1 MKKKLIIVVS
11 LFFAV
16 FLFSTSSAF
25 ASNEDKE
32 DDLFQESFKLD
43 QEIEKLLEDVPDLA
57 VPQEEN
63 NKMNTLIKSSSSY
76 KPRAGDI
83 LYTPSTQCKNN
94 KRICKG
100 ITGHVGIVSITG
112 SNVYHIANKKS
123 KAKSIKKADWFKK
136 YKKTTI
142 IRPNSKS
149 KGKKA
154 ARWAYNHYIKGSG
167 KKKSYKVTFSRS
179 VGLKTTYCS
188 LIPWQGYAKGA
199 NHYMGSEFGGYM
211 LPQYFVVDAKSYGM
225 KIHGKVG
232 Y

>member
-11 LFFAV
+11 LFLTA
-16 FLFSTSSAF
+16 FLFSTSSVF
-25 ASNEDKE
+25 ANDGDEQ
-32 DDLFQESFKLD
+32 DLYQESVKLD
-43 QEIEKLLEDVPDLA
+43 QEIDKLLEDVPDLE
-57 VPQEEN
+57 VPEEEN
-63 NKMNTLIKSSSSY
+63 EISTFMKSSSY

-94 KRICKG
+94 KSICKG
-100 ITGHVGIVSITG
+100 ISGHVGIVSITG

-123 KAKSIKKADWFKK
+123 KAKSIKKATWFSN
-136 YKKTTI
+136 YKKTVV

-149 KGKKA
+149 KGDKA
-154 ARWAYNHYIKGSG
+154 ARWAYNHYIKGKG
-167 KKKSYKVTFSRS
+167 KSKSYKVTFSRS

-199 NHYMGSEFGGYM
+199 NHKMGSEFGGYM
-211 LPQYFVVDAKSYGM
+211 LPQYFVVDAKSYSM
-225 KIHGKVG
+225 KIHGKIG

>member
-1 MKKKLIIVVS
+1 MKKKLIIVAS
-11 LFFAV
+11 LFLIA
-16 FLFSTSSAF
+16 FLFSTSSVF
-25 ASNEDKE
+25 ASNENE
-32 DDLFQESFKLD
+32 YDLHQESLKLN
-43 QEIEKLLEDVPDLA
+43 QEIEKILEDVPDLE
-57 VPQEEN
+57 VPEEEN
-63 NKMNTLIKSSSSY
+63 EISTFMSSSSY

-83 LYTPSTQCKNN
+83 LYTPSTQCKNDKN
-94 KRICKG
+94 ICKG

-123 KAKSIKKADWFKK
+123 KPKSIKKATWFKN
-136 YKKTTI
+136 YKKTTV

-149 KGKKA
+149 KGDKA
-154 ARWAYNHYIKGSG
+154 ARWAYNHYVKGKG
-167 KKKSYKVTFSRS
+167 KNKSYKVTFSRS
-179 VGLKTTYCS
+179 TGLKTTYCS

-225 KIHGKVG
+225 KVHGKIG